1 MPATTKETLT
11 LNLQTFFK
19 TKGIDKPV
27 SWMMK
32 QGISNNTA
40 HKLLHGKFKR
50 GLPMHHLAMICEKLW
65 CTPNDLFIWTPK
77 DKALDQPTH
86 PLQALK
92 LKVDSANLN
101 AIIKKLSPDKI
112 EELKKIAEGM

>member
-1 MPATTKETLT
+1 MLT
-11 LNLQTFFK
+11 LNLEKLFK
-19 TKGIDKPV
+19 DKGIDKPV
-27 SWMMK
+27 GWMTK

-50 GLPMHHLAMICEKLW
+50 GLPMHHINMICEKLW
-65 CTPNDLFIWTPK
+65 CTPNDQLTWTPK

-92 LKVDSANLN
+92 PKTDSPNFN
-101 AIIKKLSPDKI
+101 ALLKKLPPDKI
-112 EELKKIAEGM
+112 EELKKLAEGM